1 MCANVVSGREDH
13 EFCTVEGKNIATGGK
28 STNTKT
34 KYSKATVYPPSP
46 RKPMLGRG
54 RLHPPF
60 RVEKILH
67 LNIGLGGKGCKRERV
82 QCLCCIMDG
91 FVSVSSDG
99 AIFIPPT
106 DWGRGFAIILRSA
119 PRGIS
124 LGSASRDDSRK
135 VELRQTGQAQ
145 LGNPS

>member
-1 MCANVVSGREDH
+1 MNSVRWKEKILQLGVSPPIPKRSIQRPPSTPLPPKANVG
-13 EFCTVEGKNIATGGK
+13 TWA
-28 STNTKT
+28 
-34 KYSKATVYPPSP
+34 PP
-46 RKPMLGRG
+46 
-54 RLHPPF
+54 PPL

-67 LNIGLGGKGCKRERV
+67 LNIGLGGKGGKREWV

-135 VELRQTGQAQ
+135 VELRQTGQPQ